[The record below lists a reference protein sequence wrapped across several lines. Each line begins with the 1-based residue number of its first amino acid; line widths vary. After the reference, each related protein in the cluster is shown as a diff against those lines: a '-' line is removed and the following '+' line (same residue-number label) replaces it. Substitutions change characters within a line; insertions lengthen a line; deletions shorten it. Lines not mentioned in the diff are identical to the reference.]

1 MADNTTHSHQQSGSV
16 PRQRAYCDE
25 MQRKTREERGFS
37 KTESSLPDLSKSSK
51 RVSSGSHGFKLSN
64 ILSFLGNK
72 NPKPRPI
79 TAEDTVWLLDNVAFR
94 DEASGRWA
102 AEFVA
107 VAMDQKPSVTPF
119 DAVQAVARTMGLNE
133 TDEGLE
139 ILEQRLMPFLQ
150 DILPG
155 REVIALHRGQQR
167 LRLGPGGRN
176 GISSDLRHLPD
187 NTPGTVVKTVAQV
200 PEGADGILTMKT
212 FFAEPEGWAVVS
224 DIDDTIK
231 ITQTSDPIGI
241 LRKTFLDEPTPVSG
255 MPELYA
261 WLHEKITPAAPW
273 FYLSASP
280 YNLYPFLSAFRD
292 MYFPHG
298 QLILRDQS
306 WMSISGLLSNL
317 TLGTEEYKVSRLQK
331 VHNWLP
337 KRQMILIGDS
347 TQSDPEAYGEIYRGN
362 PGWVKLIL
370 IRKVTDIAAV
380 GIESKNEPKRFEE
393 AFEDVPQEAW
403 HVFEDPAECQK
414 HIERVMA
421 A

>member
-1 MADNTTHSHQQSGSV
+1 
-16 PRQRAYCDE
+16 
-25 MQRKTREERGFS
+25 MQRKTREERGF
-37 KTESSLPDLSKSSK
+37 TEAESSLPQITKSSTK
-51 RVSSGSHGFKLSN
+51 RVSTSSIRGFNLGD
-64 ILSFLGNK
+64 ILSFLGSK
-72 NPKPRPI
+72 NPKPQPI
-79 TAEDTVWLLDNVAFR
+79 TADDTVWLLDNVAFR
-94 DEASGRWA
+94 DATSGRWT

-107 VAMDQKPSVTPF
+107 VVMEQKPSVTPF
-119 DAVQAVARTMGLNE
+119 DVVQAVARTIGLRE

-139 ILEQRLMPFLQ
+139 IVEQRLMPFLQ

-176 GISSDLRHLPD
+176 GISSDLRPLPD
-187 NTPGTVVKTVAQV
+187 GPPGTTVNTVAQV

-212 FFAEPEGWAVVS
+212 FFAEPEGFAVVS
-224 DIDDTIK
+224 DVDDTIK

-241 LRKTFLDEPTPVSG
+241 LRKTFLDEPTPVAG

-261 WLHEKITPAAPW
+261 WLQDKITPAAPW

-306 WMSISGLLSNL
+306 WTSLSGLLSTL

-331 VHNWLP
+331 VHSWLP
-337 KRQMILIGDS
+337 KRKMIMIGDS
-347 TQSDPEAYGEIYRGN
+347 TQSDPEAYGEMYRN
-362 PGWVKLIL
+362 QPGWIKLIL
-370 IRKVTDIAAV
+370 IRKVTDIASI
-380 GIESKNEPKRFEE
+380 GIESKNEPKRFED
-393 AFEDVPQEAW
+393 AFENVPRDAW
-403 HVFEDPAECQK
+403 HVFEDPAECK
-414 HIERVMA
+414 AHIERILAVGK
-421 A
+421 